1 MNLVGVKFF
10 SVDLQSTKRQE
21 DGTETKPVYAEF
33 MVDVDY
39 GGNKT
44 ELRKRAPL
52 AELSLGDYLTEEES
66 TKFQFGSGDSLA
78 ALAMA
83 LTDIIL
89 RVVAAET
96 GYEVDTGSETALV
109 PTLRQEV
116 DRVKQD
122 VASLQRVVSE
132 LNTSISVLTKGGS

>member
-1 MNLVGVKFF
+1 
-10 SVDLQSTKRQE
+10 
-21 DGTETKPVYAEF
+21 
-33 MVDVDY
+33 
-39 GGNKT
+39 
-44 ELRKRAPL
+44 
-52 AELSLGDYLTEEES
+52 
-66 TKFQFGSGDSLA
+66 
-78 ALAMA
+78 MA

-116 DRVKQD
+116 DQVKQD